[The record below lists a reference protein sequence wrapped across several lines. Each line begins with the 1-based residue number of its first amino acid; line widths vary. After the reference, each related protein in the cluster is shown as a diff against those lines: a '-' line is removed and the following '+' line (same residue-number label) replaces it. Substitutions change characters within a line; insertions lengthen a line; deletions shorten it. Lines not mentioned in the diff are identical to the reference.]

1 MECWGIVFTKNLKLK
16 KIHFVLLY
24 LNFSSLIR
32 AVLFYFVLCPFPS
45 SRFRPPADPKSPPL
59 YYYEI
64 SKIFL
69 KASTV
74 PMYTNFFGGGGGGEC
89 APEKTQ
95 FFGQNYPKCLK
106 RLLWPVFFSKFC
118 LRRIKLGQNRVF
130 LMLWESSE
138 NQFGQPKKSR
148 ANFRKFLKTPL
159 EKTLY
164 PSLHRRFL
172 FLSPPP
178 AKFNK

>member
-1 MECWGIVFTKNLKLK
+1 MECWGIVFPKNLKLK

-74 PMYTNFFGGGGGGEC
+74 PMYTNFFGGGGGGVR
-89 APEKTQ
+89 ARK
-95 FFGQNYPKCLK
+95 NA
-106 RLLWPVFFSKFC
+106 VFWSK
-118 LRRIKLGQNRVF
+118 LSKV
-130 LMLWESSE
+130 
-138 NQFGQPKKSR
+138 P
-148 ANFRKFLKTPL
+148 KTPSL
-159 EKTLY
+159 ACFFFKILPAAHKTG
-164 PSLHRRFL
+164 PKQGL
-172 FLSPPP
+172 FNALREL
-178 AKFNK
+178 